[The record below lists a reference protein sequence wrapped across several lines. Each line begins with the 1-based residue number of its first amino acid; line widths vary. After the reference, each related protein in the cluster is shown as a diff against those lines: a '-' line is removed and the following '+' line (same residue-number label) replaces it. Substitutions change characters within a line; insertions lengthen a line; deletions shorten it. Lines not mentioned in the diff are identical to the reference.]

1 MARIARGAPPVLLRW
16 LPAVALAG
24 LIVGLSAQHEMPRPL
39 GLSPSVVAIVGH
51 LTVYALLAGAI
62 WWGLPARVLSTR
74 GRYGVAFLGALAFAV
89 TDEWHQSF
97 VSGREPSLG
106 DFLVDAVGA
115 LAALVLLRLVG
126 GSDRPTSE
134 TDR

>member
-1 MARIARGAPPVLLRW
+1 
-16 LPAVALAG
+16 
-24 LIVGLSAQHEMPRPL
+24 
-39 GLSPSVVAIVGH
+39 
-51 LTVYALLAGAI
+51 
-62 WWGLPARVLSTR
+62 
-74 GRYGVAFLGALAFAV
+74 VAFLGALAFAV